1 MAISVA
7 PGRFTLTAIEPSSPA
22 ATLAHEVRA
31 GLMAMPK
38 RLPCR
43 FFYDEIGSQL
53 FEAICELPEYY
64 PTRTE
69 RAILAEHAAEV
80 VERVP
85 GCATLVELG
94 SGSAAKTRLLIDA
107 LCRTGPHLRYVPIDI
122 SRSALEDSA
131 RGLLDAYPALSID
144 AVAAE
149 YHDGLQCLA
158 EAWTEGPQG
167 PRLVLW
173 LGSNVGNLERDEAA
187 AFLRNVRTTMAPDDR
202 LLLGVDRRKARAV
215 LEPAYDDAQG
225 VTAQFNLN
233 ILARIN
239 RELGGQFRLSQFDHR
254 AVYDEER
261 GRIEM
266 YLVST
271 QAQEV
276 PIQDLDLVVPFAAGE
291 AIHTENSYKYSDD
304 EIEALAAGSGF
315 AVERQWHD
323 PRRWFSVNL
332 FRPLA
337 LPRAATCDGGSGG
350 VQ

>member
-1 MAISVA
+1 MADLA
-7 PGRFTLTAIEPSSPA
+7 AQGQFTLTTIEPSRQA
-22 ATLAHEVRA
+22 ATLAHEVRT
-31 GLMAMPK
+31 GLMTSPK

-43 FFYDEIGSQL
+43 FFYDEIGSRL
-53 FEAICELPEYY
+53 FEAICDLPEYY

-69 RAILAEHAAEV
+69 RAILAEHAGEI

-107 LCRTGPHLRYVPIDI
+107 LSRSRPHLRYVPIDI

-131 RGLLDAYPALSID
+131 RGLLDTFPALSID

-149 YHDGLQCLA
+149 YYDGLQCLA
-158 EAWTEGPQG
+158 EASNARSREDS
-167 PRLVLW
+167 RLALW
-173 LGSNVGNLERDEAA
+173 LGSNVGNLERSEAA
-187 AFLRNVRTTMAPDDR
+187 AFLRNVRATLAPRDR
-202 LLLGVDRRKARAV
+202 LLLGVDRRKERTV

-239 RELGGQFRLSQFDHR
+239 RELRGQFRLERFRHR

-271 QAQEV
+271 EAQEV
-276 PIQDLDLVVPFAAGE
+276 PIAELDLVVPFAAGE
-291 AIHTENSYKYSDD
+291 AIHTENSYKYSDA
-304 EIEALAAGSGF
+304 EIEALAAGGGF
-315 AVERQWHD
+315 RLERQWLD
-323 PRRWFSVNL
+323 ARRWFSVIL
-332 FRPLA
+332 LRLA
-337 LPRAATCDGGSGG
+337 G
-350 VQ
+350 